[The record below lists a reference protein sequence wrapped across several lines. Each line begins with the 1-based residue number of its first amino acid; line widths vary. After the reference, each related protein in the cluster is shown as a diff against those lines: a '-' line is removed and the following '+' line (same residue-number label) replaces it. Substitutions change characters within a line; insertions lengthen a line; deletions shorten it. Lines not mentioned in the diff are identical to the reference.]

1 MLKSSPQKSIR
12 SSGMSASEQ
21 PKLSKSLYSVAYDAK
36 IKSTRRFI
44 PWLVGLALAVVVL
57 AGVSVYI
64 GTASIDFVAIFT
76 GSASDLDQLYFWQSR
91 VPRTLA
97 LVLSGSAMSVAGL
110 IMQMLVQNRFVEPST
125 TGVTEA
131 ASLGILIATI
141 WIPTSPI
148 MFKMCFAVLFALVGT
163 MLLMVLIRAVPNRN
177 IIMVPLLG
185 IVFSGV
191 VGAFASFLAWQYQIQ
206 GTLAAWQLGD
216 FSGII
221 AGRFELLYVVGIVAV
236 VAYFFADRF
245 TVIGLGEDLS
255 KNLGLN
261 HRTVTIVGL
270 VIVAIVSGIT
280 TVVAGSLPFLGLV
293 IPNLISLICG
303 DYLRKSIPLVALAG
317 ASFVL
322 AADIFARLLIM
333 PAEIPV
339 GTVMG
344 VIGAAIF
351 LVFLMRVVRKRG

>member
-1 MLKSSPQKSIR
+1 MQAEKTGSAYAARLAGQKR
-12 SSGMSASEQ
+12 YA
-21 PKLSKSLYSVAYDAK
+21 
-36 IKSTRRFI
+36 
-44 PWLVGLALAVVVL
+44 PWLVGLIIAVIALACVSIVV
-57 AGVSVYI
+57 
-64 GTASIDFVAIFT
+64 GTAKIDYLAIFT
-76 GSASDLDQLYFWQSR
+76 GNATRLEQLYFFESR
-91 VPRTLA
+91 IPRTLA
-97 LVLSGSAMSVAGL
+97 LVLSGAAMSVAGL

-131 ASLGILIATI
+131 ASLGILIATLWLPASSI
-141 WIPTSPI
+141 T
-148 MFKMCFAVLFALVGT
+148 FKMLFAVAFALMGT
-163 MLLMVLIRAVPNRN
+163 MVLMALIRAIPHRDL
-177 IIMVPLLG
+177 IMVPLLG

-191 VGAFASFLAWQYQIQ
+191 VGAFASFIAWRYEIQ

-216 FSGII
+216 FSGVIQ
-221 AGRFELLYVVGIVAV
+221 GRFELLYVVGIAAV
-236 VAYFFADRF
+236 VSFLFADRF

-261 HRTVTIVGL
+261 HRNVTLIGL
-270 VIVAIVSGIT
+270 IIVAIVSGIT

-293 IPNLISLICG
+293 VPNLISLICG

-322 AADIFARLLIM
+322 AADILARLLIM

-344 VIGAAIF
+344 VVGAAIF
-351 LVFLMRVVRKRG
+351 LTFLMKVVKNRG